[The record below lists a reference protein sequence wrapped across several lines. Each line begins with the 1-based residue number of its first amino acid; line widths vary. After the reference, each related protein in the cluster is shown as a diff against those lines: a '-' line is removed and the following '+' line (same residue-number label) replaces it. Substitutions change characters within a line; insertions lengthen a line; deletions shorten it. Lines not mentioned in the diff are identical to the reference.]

1 MTRNNIR
8 LRRKIVEMVV
18 SANEGHIPSSF
29 SIIDI
34 VEVLYRCVLQVS
46 SEDPAAAE
54 RDFFVLSKGHG
65 AAALYVVLKE
75 HGFLHDSDIQ
85 RYGLV
90 GGILGGHPDSTKVP
104 GVEASTGSLGHG
116 FPFSVGLAMGQ
127 KIKGNPGRVIA
138 LVGDGECQEGTI
150 WESAHVAANRG
161 LDNLCV
167 VVDWN
172 GSGAQL
178 TPQDNLP
185 AKWAAFG
192 WDVVEIDGR
201 DTVAIEKTFQ
211 DYRRRGRGVS
221 PLAVV
226 AHTVKGKGVSFIE
239 GHGKWHHR
247 VPDPI
252 ELAEIMKELAE

>member
-1 MTRNNIR
+1 
-8 LRRKIVEMVV
+8 
-18 SANEGHIPSSF
+18 
-29 SIIDI
+29 
-34 VEVLYRCVLQVS
+34 
-46 SEDPAAAE
+46 
-54 RDFFVLSKGHG
+54 
-65 AAALYVVLKE
+65 
-75 HGFLHDSDIQ
+75 
-85 RYGLV
+85 
-90 GGILGGHPDSTKVP
+90 
-104 GVEASTGSLGHG
+104 
-116 FPFSVGLAMGQ
+116 MGQ

-192 WDVVEIDGR
+192 WDVVEIDGH